1 MMKMMPMMRVLTLKM
16 MTGEVAEA
24 GEAAAA
30 EEGEVAVEEVEEGE
44 AAGAGEGEGE
54 VAAEEG
60 TKAKTM
66 TKKGSKDVMRKRGVT
81 TGEEQSKTAIL
92 LQIRRDTL
100 EKMTPKT
107 LKLNHVSFWL
117 LQFRTHNNCSVIA
130 TSSEEHR
137 DNEDGAKSISLKGI
151 PGSDGTVRGDCDNN
165 DAASASSDHTLVD
178 DEEDLEDDQP
188 EEEIIYK
195 IGDAV

>member
-1 MMKMMPMMRVLTLKM
+1 MMKTMPMMRVLTLKM
-16 MTGEVAEA
+16 MTGEVAE
-24 GEAAAA
+24 
-30 EEGEVAVEEVEEGE
+30 EVAEAGE
-44 AAGAGEGEGE
+44 AAGAGEGEG
-54 VAAEEG
+54 AAEEG

-66 TKKGSKDVMRKRGVT
+66 TKKGSKDVIRKRGVT

-100 EKMTPKT
+100 EKMTSKT
-107 LKLNHVSFWL
+107 LKLNHVSFRL
-117 LQFRTHNNCSVIA
+117 LQFRTHNNYSVIA
-130 TSSEEHR
+130 MSSEEHR
-137 DNEDGAKSISLKGI
+137 DNEDGAKSISSNGI
-151 PGSDGTVRGDCDNN
+151 PGPDGTVRGDCDNNN